1 MLVCF
6 RVHNAY
12 GGNYASS
19 ALRFLH
25 CEIGLQ
31 KDSRVTCADGAR
43 NCVSVD
49 ERMDFMESTLFYQNS
64 QHCAKEV
71 YLEKKFI
78 FKTKKY
84 NIFKINLK

>member
-1 MLVCF
+1 M
-6 RVHNAY
+6 HNAY

-31 KDSRVTCADGAR
+31 KDSRSDIKDRGSYAAAIHDG
-43 NCVSVD
+43 N
-49 ERMDFMESTLFYQNS
+49 MDFMECTLFYQNS
-64 QHCAKEV
+64 QHCAKQV
-71 YLEKKFI
+71 YLEKKII